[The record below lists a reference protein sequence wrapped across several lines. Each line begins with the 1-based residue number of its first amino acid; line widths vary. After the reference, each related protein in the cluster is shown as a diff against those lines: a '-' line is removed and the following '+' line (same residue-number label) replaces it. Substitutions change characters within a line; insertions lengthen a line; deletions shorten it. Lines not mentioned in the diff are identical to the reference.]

1 MTQNNYKIAVTGGI
15 GSGKSTVCGIIE
27 SYGYPVISC
36 DAVYNRLLRE
46 KTFSDSIA
54 AEFGEVL
61 DDRGLV
67 DKSKLSSIVFNNKDK
82 LKKLNEITHKA
93 IIDEVMQE
101 ASGKGIY
108 FCEVPLLFEG
118 SFEKLFDGII
128 VVLRDKQSRVNAVSK
143 RDNLSQS
150 DVLLRISNQVDYD
163 NMNFEKYYVIH
174 NTADIQSLHEQT
186 IKIIEKLIKIA
197 RF

>member
-1 MTQNNYKIAVTGGI
+1 
-15 GSGKSTVCGIIE
+15 
-27 SYGYPVISC
+27 
-36 DAVYNRLLRE
+36 
-46 KTFSDSIA
+46 
-54 AEFGEVL
+54 
-61 DDRGLV
+61 
-67 DKSKLSSIVFNNKDK
+67 
-82 LKKLNEITHKA
+82 
-93 IIDEVMQE
+93 MQE

-174 NTADIQSLHEQT
+174 NTADIQSLREQT